1 LARKPW
7 AGEVIDNRLFAMVN
21 LNGFRNVFLQYID
34 YLNVGM
40 PDWRHGKAEIVL
52 KDKNANLLKQ
62 LVEILEKL

>member
-1 LARKPW
+1 
-7 AGEVIDNRLFAMVN
+7 
-21 LNGFRNVFLQYID
+21 
-34 YLNVGM
+34 M